1 MTTVWLIVR
10 GLREDGRDEREGAGM
25 HGVRRRVAAALNRLA
40 EPVIANAS
48 LMRRFG
54 VHVCE
59 VRYIGRRSGR
69 PVRLTAWW
77 HPEPSG
83 GRIDV
88 ATPGNKTWWRNFRD
102 GAPIEVTVDGVTRT
116 GVARAVEEPSGKV
129 HVDVAF
135 EA

>member
-1 MTTVWLIVR
+1 M
-10 GLREDGRDEREGAGM
+10 D
-25 HGVRRRVAAALNRLA
+25 GVRRRVTATLNRLA
-40 EPVIANAS
+40 EPVIANPS

-77 HPEPSG
+77 HPESGG

-88 ATPGNKTWWRNFRD
+88 AMPKDKTWWRNFLD
-102 GAPIEVTVDGVTRT
+102 GAPIEVTVDGVARA

-129 HVDVAF
+129 HVDITF

>member
-1 MTTVWLIVR
+1 
-10 GLREDGRDEREGAGM
+10 M
-25 HGVRRRVAAALNRLA
+25 HGVRRRVATALNRLA
-40 EPVIANAS
+40 EPVISNPS

-54 VHVCE
+54 VHVCD
-59 VRYIGRRSGR
+59 VRYTGRRSGR

-77 HPEPSG
+77 HPESGG

-88 ATPGNKTWWRNFRD
+88 AMPQDKTWWRNFRG
-102 GAPIEVTVDGVTRT
+102 GAPIEITVAGVTRA
-116 GVARAVEEPSGKV
+116 GLARAVEEPTGKV